1 MKEFI
6 RQEGLNKKGIE
17 MLEAYQVYINP
28 MTPNLVR
35 ESIKAYMLKE
45 KAVKVTEAVKKSA
58 TLPEFED
65 ILKSYSCYMKGNADF
80 CGDAHEYVQEYMEQ
94 NCKTPYTTMK
104 NNYYIT
110 VQYRIGLKSTEV
122 ETLFGVSSGK
132 ANQMFSDGFVKTFVD
147 TYMRKKANEV
157 IAKYQERLDD
167 CLMVVKMSDVYKVQG
182 RKMCDIDIDFRI
194 APKSLTAEACQVI
207 VEVLNELAEYVVVK

>member
-6 RQEGLNKKGIE
+6 RQEGLNKKGID
-17 MLEAYQVYINP
+17 MLDAYQVYINP

-35 ESIKAYMLKE
+35 ESIKEYMLKE

-122 ETLFGVSSGK
+122 ETLFDVSSGK

-157 IAKYQERLDD
+157 IAKYNERLDK
-167 CLMVVKMSDVYKVQG
+167 CTVVVKMSDVYKVQG

>member
-1 MKEFI
+1 MKEFV
-6 RQEGLNKKGIE
+6 RQEGLNKKGID
-17 MLEAYQVYINP
+17 MLDAYQVYISP
-28 MTPNLVR
+28 MTPTLVR
-35 ESIKAYMLKE
+35 ESIKEYMLKE
-45 KAVKVTEAVKKSA
+45 KSVKVTEAVKKSV

-80 CGDAHEYVQEYMEQ
+80 CEDALDFVESFMAV

-110 VQYRIGLKSTEV
+110 VQYRIGLKATEV
-122 ETLFGVSSGK
+122 ETLFDVSSGK
-132 ANQMFSDGFVKTFVD
+132 ALQMFDTGFVSTFVD
-147 TYMRKKANEV
+147 TYMRKKANDV
-157 IAKYQERLDD
+157 IAKYNERLDK
-167 CLMVVKMSDVYKVQG
+167 CAVVVKMSDVYKVQG

-207 VEVLNELAEYVVVK
+207 VEVLNELNEYVVVK

>member
-1 MKEFI
+1 MKQFI
-6 RQEGLNKKGIE
+6 RQEGLNKKGID
-17 MLEAYQVYINP
+17 MLDAYQVYINP

-35 ESIKAYMLKE
+35 ESIKEYMLKE

-122 ETLFGVSSGK
+122 ETLFDVSSGK

-157 IAKYQERLDD
+157 IAKYNERLDK
-167 CLMVVKMSDVYKVQG
+167 CTVVVKMSDVYKVQG

>member
-6 RQEGLNKKGIE
+6 RQEGLNKKGID
-17 MLEAYQVYINP
+17 MLDAYQVYINP

-35 ESIKAYMLKE
+35 ESIKEYMLKE

-80 CGDAHEYVQEYMEQ
+80 CGDAHEYIQEYMEQ

-122 ETLFGVSSGK
+122 ETLFDVSSGK

-157 IAKYQERLDD
+157 IAKYKERLDK
-167 CLMVVKMSDVYKVQG
+167 CAVVVKMSDAYKVQG
-182 RKMCDIDIDFRI
+182 RKMYDIDLDFRI

-207 VEVLNELAEYVVVK
+207 VEVLAELAEYVVVK

>member
-6 RQEGLNKKGIE
+6 RQEGLNKKGID
-17 MLEAYQVYINP
+17 MLDAYQVYINP

-35 ESIKAYMLKE
+35 ESIKEYMLKE
-45 KAVKVTEAVKKSA
+45 KAVKVTEAVKKSV

-110 VQYRIGLKSTEV
+110 VQYRIGLKATEV
-122 ETLFGVSSGK
+122 ETLFDVSSGK
-132 ANQMFSDGFVKTFVD
+132 VNQMFSDGFVKTFVD

-157 IAKYQERLDD
+157 IAKYNERLDK
-167 CLMVVKMSDVYKVQG
+167 CAVVVKMSDVYKVQG